1 MPTKLESLLWLHQS
15 WSQCRGCNL
24 CQERQ
29 NVVFGDGNPDS
40 QVMIIGEAPGETE
53 DKYGLPFIGAAGQLL
68 DLYLGQASW
77 REDIQNLIDNVNSA
91 RRSDEKEGYRRELR
105 GKLLEEVYFTNAVM
119 CRPPEN
125 RDPIPKELEAC
136 RPRLLE
142 QIYLVD
148 PVLILTAG
156 RIATEALLGK
166 KVSITQSRGELFDIE
181 IPGKLHPEQK
191 LKYPVLAI
199 LHPSYLLRKND
210 FRQKGGDGQKTYNDF
225 IRTMNVIDRFNEAH
239 YGIPVPVTRPKM
251 EK

>member
-1 MPTKLESLLWLHQS
+1 MPTKVESLLWLHQA

-40 QVMIIGEAPGETE
+40 QIMIIGEAPGETE

-68 DLYLGQASW
+68 DQYLAQSSDK
-77 REDIQNLIDNVNSA
+77 EHVQEIFEKLISA
-91 RRSDEKEGYRRELR
+91 RSSRDKDGHRVELR
-105 GKLLEEVYFTNAVM
+105 NELLNEVYFTNAVM

-136 RPRLLE
+136 RTRLLE

-156 RIATEALLGK
+156 RIATEALVGR

-181 IPGKLHPEQK
+181 IPGKLHSDQK
-191 LKYPVLAI
+191 LRYPVLAI

-210 FRQKGGDGQKTYNDF
+210 FRQKGGDGAKTYNDF
-225 IRTMNVIDRFNEAH
+225 VRSMNVIDKFNEMH
-239 YGIPVPVTRPKM
+239 FGKEIPATRPKM